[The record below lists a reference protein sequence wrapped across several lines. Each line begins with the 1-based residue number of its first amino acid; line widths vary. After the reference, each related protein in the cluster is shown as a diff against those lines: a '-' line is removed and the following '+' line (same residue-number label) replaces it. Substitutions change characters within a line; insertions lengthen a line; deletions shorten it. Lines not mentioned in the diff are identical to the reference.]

1 MIIVL
6 YAYSDCI
13 QQSHHKKNKKMLALQ
28 HVSKRLTKTQF
39 FIIFW
44 TCILGPFEYYILGL
58 PIISV
63 GLIRFVAIG
72 SNLFWYHH
80 WFERTFWTNGL
91 IMRITRMVSMKFLV
105 NITNFTI
112 LFCIT
117 MLFAGVYETGFH
129 FTLLGFMKKVGYVTL
144 FAVLVTWPYEKLLA
158 VFGFES
164 NQIDEVDMTS
174 DI

>member
-1 MIIVL
+1 
-6 YAYSDCI
+6 
-13 QQSHHKKNKKMLALQ
+13 MLNLQ
-28 HVSKRLTKTQF
+28 NVSKKLTKPQF

-44 TCILGPFEYYILGL
+44 TCILGPFEYYVLHL

-63 GLIRFVAIG
+63 GLIRIIAIG

-80 WFERTFWTNGL
+80 WFERTTFWTNDL
-91 IMRITRMVSMKFLV
+91 IVRITRMVSMKFLV

-117 MLFAGVYETGFH
+117 MLLAGMYETGLH
-129 FTLLGFMKKVGYVTL
+129 FTLLGFVKKVGYVTL
-144 FAVLVTWPYEKLLA
+144 FAVLATWPYEKLLA
-158 VFGFES
+158 VFGFEA
-164 NQIDEVDMTS
+164 NQIDEVDMSS